1 MGPTVTVDAP
11 VAAPFH
17 VRRRR
22 WRATDQRRWAR
33 MSAKSGK
40 PLGLLIGSWAVA
52 VVAMC
57 VVVAALWI
65 SREPTYSDRS
75 LSYWFQRL
83 PVLSGKEGVVGFVPT
98 VASPS
103 IAENRAALAAI
114 RAIGTNGLPFLIS
127 KLQGRPPPRLI
138 TLIQRYAGDWP
149 VISTFLPVRDVRRE
163 QGQALAGLLMLCALP
178 PDAEKRV
185 RVMAL
190 NFNGHS
196 WFAAGYVL
204 KANRD
209 PQVVRE
215 ALKPY
220 LE

>member
-1 MGPTVTVDAP
+1 
-11 VAAPFH
+11 
-17 VRRRR
+17 
-22 WRATDQRRWAR
+22 

-40 PLGLLIGSWAVA
+40 HLGLLIGSLAAA
-52 VVAMC
+52 VVVMC
-57 VVVAALWI
+57 VVVAALWM
-65 SREPTYSDRS
+65 SREPTYSGRS
-75 LSYWFQRL
+75 LSYWFRRL
-83 PVLSGKEGVVGFVPT
+83 PVLSGKEGVVGVVRP
-98 VASPS
+98 VSSPS
-103 IAENRAALAAI
+103 VAENRAALAAI

-149 VISTFLPVRDVRRE
+149 VISTFLPVRDVQRE
-163 QGQALAGLLMLCALP
+163 QGQAMAGLLTLCPLP

-204 KANRD
+204 KANSD
-209 PQVVRE
+209 PQIVPQ
-215 ALKPY
+215 ALKPC